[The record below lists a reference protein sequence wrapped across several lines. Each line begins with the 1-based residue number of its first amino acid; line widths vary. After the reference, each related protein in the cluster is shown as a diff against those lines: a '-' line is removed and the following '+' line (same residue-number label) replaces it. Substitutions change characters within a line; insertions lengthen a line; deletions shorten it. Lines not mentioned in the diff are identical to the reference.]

1 MDGVRDTMTDAVVTD
16 LVSTRERDIM
26 IRMIVDIVTII
37 VQLMPEVN
45 SVFRLCRFKN
55 IRYVVGMNC

>member
-1 MDGVRDTMTDAVVTD
+1 MDSVRDTMTDAVATD

-26 IRMIVDIVTII
+26 IRMTVDIVTII
-37 VQLMPEVN
+37 VLLMHEVN

-55 IRYVVGMNC
+55 MRSVVGMNC